1 MAVSVDR
8 LPLISVVVPS
18 FNQAQYL
25 HETLESIVRQAYPRL
40 EIVVMDGGSTDQS
53 ADIIRSYERYLT
65 YWQSQPDG
73 GQSMAI
79 NAGMQH
85 CTGDLVAWLNSD
97 DYYWGDAL
105 WQVGRAYAALPGR
118 GLYIGNGL
126 RYNQQ
131 QNAYSP
137 FCRHHLALNRA
148 ALLHGLDY
156 ILQPATFFLRSAW
169 AEVGGLDPALRFCMD
184 WDIILRIAERHAAV
198 LINEFLAASREYE
211 QTKTSS
217 GKMGRAIEIGQMVQA
232 HTRQQVTP
240 GSMFYMLETL
250 LDVSEGAVSPEVRSH
265 LYAGMNA
272 IRDQF
277 AEQFGNGDGFPVS
290 GDPQD
295 DVYLPLPGQDTPRR
309 VESLALTGADLP
321 RISIITPSFNQAQY
335 LGPTLD
341 SVLGQNYPKLEMIVF
356 DGGSRDGSVDLLRQ
370 YQDRLTFWASEPDRG
385 PAHAINKGFAK
396 ATGEILGWLNS
407 DDMFSTDA
415 LWEVARAFAE
425 DPDLDMVYANALY
438 IDEHN
443 QLYLADHGTH
453 RTAFYRGE
461 MQPLRRIPA
470 YWSYVHAVP
479 QPTVFFRRR
488 LLEAC
493 GPLDETYQYIFDFE
507 LFWRFA
513 QRARKIKKIERTQ
526 AFYRIHAASKTS
538 DWNRFVVE
546 LYRFSR
552 PYWPR
557 SYTPQFR
564 ATFRGFVG
572 SYMRRR
578 FGNRPRDAWFWG
590 AALLVGA
597 SALTRV
603 GRPEAFPLWLPV
615 PRSARRRTPQT
626 PHVPPVAM
634 PAPNHHVDQS
644 HARYQ
649 SLFCSYQLPRY
660 PGYSGGEIRDFHLLR
675 HLLSMSSV
683 EFFTCTPTPSDGRKD
698 PLVPYLKRLYTPD
711 TIRTTRPEL
720 IHLEAFNH
728 SIRRRIVSRLAHMGV
743 PVIGPRYHRDA
754 AHKFPIM
761 QAYCRAAL
769 REALLRDQPD
779 FLFVSPQTNPI
790 AFLLSAANL
799 STRLILASYDVEV
812 VRMRR
817 IAASY
822 RGLARV
828 ALDLETKRA
837 AQFERDNLAFY
848 DGVIAVSELD
858 KQIFVQEYGLAP
870 ERVLVIENG
879 VDPDYFAFTE
889 RRANEKPQIVFVGSL
904 AYTPNQQAA
913 WRLLTHIM
921 PLVWQR
927 YPDACLWIVGH
938 GAEPALMRQSDKQ
951 RVIVTGKVDDVRPYL
966 ANASVACVPLISGS
980 GTKYKVLEALSAG
993 VPVVC
998 TPLATE
1004 GLDLEDGRDIL
1015 LGNSDEELAA
1025 ALLRVIEDAALAA
1038 TLARQGR
1045 ERIERCYAW
1054 DANLARLDP
1063 WLEHLAALPK
1073 RSRSASAD
1081 IPIEQGAGAQPV
1093 QDGAVTKDNP
1103 LLHTTATNL
1112 ERSDNNV

>member
-1 MAVSVDR
+1 
-8 LPLISVVVPS
+8 
-18 FNQAQYL
+18 
-25 HETLESIVRQAYPRL
+25 
-40 EIVVMDGGSTDQS
+40 
-53 ADIIRSYERYLT
+53 
-65 YWQSQPDG
+65 
-73 GQSMAI
+73 
-79 NAGMQH
+79 
-85 CTGDLVAWLNSD
+85 
-97 DYYWGDAL
+97 
-105 WQVGRAYAALPGR
+105 
-118 GLYIGNGL
+118 
-126 RYNQQ
+126 
-131 QNAYSP
+131 
-137 FCRHHLALNRA
+137 
-148 ALLHGLDY
+148 
-156 ILQPATFFLRSAW
+156 
-169 AEVGGLDPALRFCMD
+169 
-184 WDIILRIAERHAAV
+184 
-198 LINEFLAASREYE
+198 
-211 QTKTSS
+211 
-217 GKMGRAIEIGQMVQA
+217 
-232 HTRQQVTP
+232 
-240 GSMFYMLETL
+240 
-250 LDVSEGAVSPEVRSH
+250 
-265 LYAGMNA
+265 
-272 IRDQF
+272 
-277 AEQFGNGDGFPVS
+277 
-290 GDPQD
+290 
-295 DVYLPLPGQDTPRR
+295 
-309 VESLALTGADLP
+309 
-321 RISIITPSFNQAQY
+321 
-335 LGPTLD
+335 
-341 SVLGQNYPKLEMIVF
+341 
-356 DGGSRDGSVDLLRQ
+356 
-370 YQDRLTFWASEPDRG
+370 
-385 PAHAINKGFAK
+385 
-396 ATGEILGWLNS
+396 
-407 DDMFSTDA
+407 
-415 LWEVARAFAE
+415 
-425 DPDLDMVYANALY
+425 
-438 IDEHN
+438 
-443 QLYLADHGTH
+443 
-453 RTAFYRGE
+453 
-461 MQPLRRIPA
+461 
-470 YWSYVHAVP
+470 
-479 QPTVFFRRR
+479 
-488 LLEAC
+488 
-493 GPLDETYQYIFDFE
+493 
-507 LFWRFA
+507 
-513 QRARKIKKIERTQ
+513 
-526 AFYRIHAASKTS
+526 
-538 DWNRFVVE
+538 
-546 LYRFSR
+546 
-552 PYWPR
+552 
-557 SYTPQFR
+557 
-564 ATFRGFVG
+564 
-572 SYMRRR
+572 MRRR

-603 GRPEAFPLWLPV
+603 GNPEAFPLWLPV

-817 IAASY
+817 IGASY

-913 WRLLTHIM
+913 WRLLTHTM

-927 YPDACLWIVGH
+927 YPEACLWIVGH

-1063 WLEHLAALPK
+1063 WLEYLAALPK